1 MATNLQTGLNHIGT
15 LAGSEDRAVDVLCSN
30 KPKKLQVLL
39 QEASPL
45 GRVNFHSTARGCES
59 CSGAEEIARI
69 TWS

>member
-30 KPKKLQVLL
+30 KPKKLQV
-39 QEASPL
+39 QIPL